1 MTKLIN
7 TMLLLLTAT
16 LTVSAQE
23 FQGIAVYE
31 SKQSL
36 KDMKIES
43 KDMNDEMMKNI
54 MERMKKQFEKTF
66 ILNFNK
72 YESVYQEEQKLEAP
86 SKGISISMA
95 STVGS
100 EITYKDVKN
109 KLSLVEEEFFDKPFL
124 VTDSLK
130 VFQWELQSETKKIGD
145 YTCYKAMSIK
155 KVTQEDLDNYEK
167 EKVKQD
173 TAKTAFFTVS
183 EPKEKITTVWY
194 TPEIPVSHGPGEFW
208 GLPGLIMEA
217 RFDDTILLCSKI
229 ILQPK
234 NKIQI
239 KKPKKG
245 KRVTKKEYDSLM
257 EKQLEKMTD
266 ENGVIHIQVG
276 G

>member
-1 MTKLIN
+1 MTKLII
-7 TMLLLLTAT
+7 TMTLLLTAT
-16 LTVSAQE
+16 LTLSAQE
-23 FQGIAVYE
+23 FQGMAVYE

-95 STVGS
+95 SIGGS

-109 KLSLVEEEFFDKPFL
+109 KLSLVEEEIFDKPFL
-124 VTDSLK
+124 VIDSLK

-173 TAKTAFFTVS
+173 AAKTAFFTVS

-217 RFDDTILLCSKI
+217 SFDDTVLLCSKI